1 MNYNVFDRLKILF
14 DLITS
19 SPFFI
24 ALIVIFL
31 LTTFVLLLYKRL
43 KNKILKYVVAVNYFI
58 ICLMIVIK
66 YSKTILTLSD
76 NLVDQ
81 IFTFFYFPNIIAYL
95 CMIILAILLLIK
107 VLLSHYKT
115 DFIKIV
121 SIISFFNILILFIL
135 SLDTIIK
142 NNINIYEKTSVY
154 QNETLTVLI
163 QESTFIF
170 GIWVFIY
177 VVDFIA
183 SKIMQNIEKNKFY
196 EMEEKQGDVIEKIV
210 TDETKDEDFKF
221 MSDEEFKDSI
231 DRKKIYEEF
240 LK

>member
-1 MNYNVFDRLKILF
+1 
-14 DLITS
+14 
-19 SPFFI
+19 
-24 ALIVIFL
+24 
-31 LTTFVLLLYKRL
+31 
-43 KNKILKYVVAVNYFI
+43 
-58 ICLMIVIK
+58 MIVIK

-115 DFIKIV
+115 SFIKIV

-177 VVDFIA
+177 IVDFIA

-210 TDETKDEDFKF
+210 TDEVKDEDFKF

>member
-31 LTTFVLLLYKRL
+31 LTTFVLILYKKL
-43 KNKILKYVVAVNYFI
+43 KNKVLKYVVAINYFI

-115 DFIKIV
+115 GFIKIV

-163 QESTFIF
+163 QESTFCYR
-170 GIWVFIY
+170 W
-177 VVDFIA
+177 
-183 SKIMQNIEKNKFY
+183 S
-196 EMEEKQGDVIEKIV
+196 
-210 TDETKDEDFKF
+210 
-221 MSDEEFKDSI
+221 
-231 DRKKIYEEF
+231 
-240 LK
+240 L

>member
-115 DFIKIV
+115 GFIKIV
-121 SIISFFNILILFIL
+121 SIISFFNILVLFIL

-210 TDETKDEDFKF
+210 TDEIKDEDFKF

>member
-43 KNKILKYVVAVNYFI
+43 KNKILKYVVAVNYFV

-115 DFIKIV
+115 GFIKIV

-210 TDETKDEDFKF
+210 TDDNFDEDFKF

>member
-31 LTTFVLLLYKRL
+31 LTTFVLVLYKKL
-43 KNKILKYVVAVNYFI
+43 KNKVLKYVVAINYFI

-115 DFIKIV
+115 GFIKIV

-135 SLDTIIK
+135 LFCGIV
-142 NNINIYEKTSVY
+142 INIFNVNNDENEIMNNSSIILSTNIYAEISVKT
-154 QNETLTVLI
+154 
-163 QESTFIF
+163 
-170 GIWVFIY
+170 
-177 VVDFIA
+177 
-183 SKIMQNIEKNKFY
+183 
-196 EMEEKQGDVIEKIV
+196 
-210 TDETKDEDFKF
+210 
-221 MSDEEFKDSI
+221 
-231 DRKKIYEEF
+231 
-240 LK
+240 

>member
-115 DFIKIV
+115 GFIKIV

-210 TDETKDEDFKF
+210 TDEIKDEDFKF

>member
-31 LTTFVLLLYKRL
+31 LTTFVLLLYKKL
-43 KNKILKYVVAVNYFI
+43 KNKVLKYVVAINYFI

-115 DFIKIV
+115 GFIKIV

-210 TDETKDEDFKF
+210 TDEAKDEDFKF